1 MPKGYWIVRVTVQ
14 DQDHYPEYLAAAQV
28 AFEKYEARFLIRG
41 GNFESMEGQARE
53 RNVVVE
59 FADLATALACYRSPE
74 YQAARALRQK
84 YAVTDFIVIEGAATG
99 GESQQCLA
107 SLAQVR
113 QNAGPNA
120 QTKPRVGGALRRM
133 LDSLILARQ
142 RQAELH
148 LGRPLS
154 RSGGRVTD
162 DVERQ
167 IMQRPMFDSSAWF

>member
-14 DQDHYPEYLAAAQV
+14 EQDHYPEYLAAAQV
-28 AFEKYEARFLIRG
+28 AFQKYEAKFLIRG
-41 GNFESMEGQARE
+41 GAFEVMEGQARE

-84 YAVTDFIVIEGAATG
+84 YAVTDFIVIEGATT
-99 GESQQCLA
+99 GESQQRVA

-120 QTKPRVGGALRRM
+120 RIKPRVGGALRRM
-133 LDSLILARQ
+133 LDSLILARR

-148 LGRPLS
+148 LGRPLL
-154 RSGGRVTD
+154 RSDGRMTD
-162 DVERQ
+162 DVERR
-167 IMQRPMFDSSAWF
+167 IMQQAMFDRTAWF